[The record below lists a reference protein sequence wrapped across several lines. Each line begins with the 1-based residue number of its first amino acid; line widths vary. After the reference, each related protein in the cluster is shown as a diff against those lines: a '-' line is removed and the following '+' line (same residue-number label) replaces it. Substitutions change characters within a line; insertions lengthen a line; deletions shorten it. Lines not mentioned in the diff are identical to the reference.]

1 MLRLAKLGSV
11 VVNAHTDHLSLE
23 SDRHVDLS
31 SRTQW
36 PEDALAHRDGLRT
49 AIEVEQCLES
59 GFAES
64 NEGQIVIR
72 YDLFPAIRRA
82 GFMVTSCWT
91 EWSPLLLKIDRLND
105 IGRPAF
111 QYRYSFLHEG
121 KQVPFSRVGYFGTI
135 SGSLTTYRL
144 DDQTFSLVHEM
155 DRFNALPPDH
165 KSRSESW
172 LAFSKV
178 KECAIDVGARLD
190 SYLLANDVIVPQMVN
205 LEVHNWPDGSISF
218 APQVPGMEGE
228 GLKRAFFQHP
238 KAQDFYS
245 VDGPNKSRVRVVFDE
260 RQTEVL
266 DRMKD
271 VHRFRGENKA
281 RVLKDPESVFEG
293 LLDVVEVRYGPRVT
307 GIGALHN
314 PTIAPLTRGRSVLES
329 GLPGDAPAV
338 TTRNFVQAQTDD
350 GSPLRVE
357 LPSATKKQDFIAA
370 VRNAVDSSQP
380 TFTFEG
386 QELRVDEAVMKYI
399 ADAEGK
405 RRYGEAEGT
414 PPDLADAYLIPYQ
427 DEDELKPWDIANAM
441 EAQKPTATTMGHIV
455 PGSLRS
461 DVILKGHQL
470 EGIEWLQTCHRLRP
484 ARRGSLLA
492 DDMGLGKTLQILSYL
507 AWCIEHDKDLSLSSD
522 VPPWRPIL
530 VVLPLIL
537 LESGTWEQEISARFS
552 EGVFD
557 PVLVLHGAKIKE
569 LRRTGEAGRET
580 AIGRPLISV
589 EHFTKHRVVLT
600 NYQTLVNYQHS
611 FAQLIPGTQKSL
623 WSVLVTDEAQEY
635 KSPSTK
641 VSHALKTL
649 HPDIHIA
656 CTGTPVENRL
666 LDLWNL
672 IDTVQPALLGTSKD
686 FSAKY
691 ETATEDPDAR
701 LIDLKRNLLFG
712 QGNSFVLRRDK
723 SEVLDLP
730 PKTFH
735 PLYAEM
741 TDWEIQTHR
750 ELLASVGGGSPI
762 KILHKMVALYQHPA
776 LLRDDAGSLDAA
788 RLLQESSKL
797 RAVIEKLRDIR
808 LRREKVVIFAYRIPM
823 QQILSVVIEKE
834 FGIHADIVNGS
845 TERGPGADAGS
856 LGSQQS
862 RRTRNGMLDRFR
874 QSSGFDVIILSPFV
888 ASIGLTI
895 TEANHVI
902 HYGRWWNPAVEAQA
916 TDRVYRIGQNRPVYV
931 HLPILRDST
940 GVLGKSFDENL
951 HELIEQKLAQ
961 AKNFLRPLP
970 EEARI
975 AEELFG
981 KLKGEWTPS
990 DMLEPITAESIDKL
1004 PHHLFESL
1012 VACLLEAEGYKT
1024 ILTARSND
1032 HGADALGF
1040 NEGELWLVQA
1050 KHTKKDGFVGSIA
1063 MADLMAASMSYSAPL
1078 AYSVHLLAVTNG
1090 NFSEDTRS
1098 EAARN
1103 GIKLLDRHHLM
1114 TRIRSSSISM
1124 GMVYG
1129 RESDRCS
1136 SFNEGIKAAKRW
1148 FEG

>member
-11 VVNAHTDHLSLE
+11 VINAHNDHLSLE
-23 SDRHVDLS
+23 SEGHVDLS
-31 SRTQW
+31 SRAQW
-36 PEDALAHRDGLRT
+36 PEDALAHHDGLRT
-49 AIEVEQCLES
+49 AIEVEQCLEA

-64 NEGQIVIR
+64 HEGQIVIR

-82 GFMVTSCWT
+82 GFMITSCWT

-111 QYRYSFLHEG
+111 QYRYSFLHVG
-121 KQVPFSRVGYFGTI
+121 RQVPFNRVGYFGTMP
-135 SGSLTTYRL
+135 GSSKSYRL

-155 DRFNALPPDH
+155 NRFNALPADH

-307 GIGALHN
+307 GIGALQN
-314 PTIAPLTRGRSVLES
+314 PTIASISRGRSVLDGGS
-329 GLPGDAPAV
+329 PGGNEAERPSNAV
-338 TTRNFVQAQTDD
+338 QTETSD
-350 GSPLRVE
+350 GSPVRVD
-357 LPSATKKQDFIAA
+357 LSSPTSKQDFIAA
-370 VRNAVDSSQP
+370 ARHAIDSGQP
-380 TFTFEG
+380 TFKFGG
-386 QELRVDEAVMKYI
+386 QDLRVDDIVSNYV
-399 ADAEGK
+399 ADSGNRRGEGSSQS
-405 RRYGEAEGT
+405 GSDA
-414 PPDLADAYLIPYQ
+414 ADAYLIPYQ
-427 DEDELKPWDIANAM
+427 DEDELKPWDIANAL
-441 EAQKPTATTMGHIV
+441 EAQKATEVTMGHIV
-455 PGSLRS
+455 PSSLRS
-461 DVILKGHQL
+461 DVILQAHQL

-507 AWCIEHDKDLSLSSD
+507 AWCIEHDRDLGLSNE
-522 VPPWRPIL
+522 VAPWRPIL

-537 LESGTWEQEISARFS
+537 LESGTWEQEISTRF
-552 EGVFD
+552 GKGIFD

-569 LRRTGEAGRET
+569 LRRATETGRET
-580 AIGRPLISV
+580 VLGRPLISA
-589 EHFTKHRVVLT
+589 EHFTNHRIVLT
-600 NYQTLVNYQHS
+600 NYQTVVNYQHS
-611 FAQLIPGTQKSL
+611 FAQLIPGTQRSL

-691 ETATEDPDAR
+691 EKATEDPDGR
-701 LIDLKRNLLFG
+701 LIDLKKSLLFG
-712 QGNSFVLRRDK
+712 QGNSFVLRRNK
-723 SEVLDLP
+723 SEVLTLP

-741 TDWEIQTHR
+741 TEWEVQTHR

-762 KILHKMVALYQHPA
+762 KILGDMVALYQHPS
-776 LLRDDAGSLDAA
+776 LLRKDVGALDAA
-788 RLLQESSKL
+788 NLLKESSKL
-797 RAVIEKLRDIR
+797 RAVIEKLREIR

-823 QQILSVVIEKE
+823 QQILAAVIAAE
-834 FGIHADIVNGS
+834 FGIQADIVNGN
-845 TERGPGADAGS
+845 TERGVGADAGS

-862 RRTRNGMLDRFR
+862 RRTRTEILDRFR
-874 QSSGFDVIILSPFV
+874 HSVGFNVILLSPFV

-916 TDRVYRIGQNRPVYV
+916 TDRVYRIGQNKPVYV

-940 GVLGKSFDENL
+940 GTLGKSFDENL

-961 AKNFLRPLP
+961 AKNFLSPLP
-970 EEARI
+970 EEAHM
-975 AEELFG
+975 AQELFG
-981 KLKGEWTPS
+981 KLKEEWTP
-990 DMLEPITAESIDKL
+990 DDLLEPISAESIDNM
-1004 PHHLFESL
+1004 PHHLFEAL
-1012 VACLLEAEGYKT
+1012 VACVLEAEGHKT

-1040 NEGELWLVQA
+1040 REGELWLVQA

-1063 MADLMAASMSYSAPL
+1063 MADLMAAAMSYSAPL
-1078 AYSVHLLAVTNG
+1078 SYSVHLLAVTNG

-1103 GIKLLDRHHLM
+1103 GIKLLDRHRLM
-1114 TRIRSSSISM
+1114 TQVRSSSITM
-1124 GMVYG
+1124 GMVYA
-1129 RESDRCS
+1129 RENDRCL
-1136 SFNEGIKAAKRW
+1136 SFNDGIKAAKRW

>member
-1 MLRLAKLGSV
+1 MLRLAKVGSV
-11 VVNAHTDHLSLE
+11 VIEAHIDYLSVE
-23 SDRHVDLS
+23 SEPTVDLS
-31 SRTQW
+31 SRAFW
-36 PEDALAHRDGLRT
+36 PGDALRHEDGLRT
-49 AIEVEQCLES
+49 AIEVVQCLES
-59 GFAES
+59 GYAES
-64 NEGQIVIR
+64 DEGRIVIR
-72 YDLFPAIRRA
+72 YDSFPAIRRS
-82 GFMVTSCWT
+82 GFTITNRWT
-91 EWSPLLLKIDRLND
+91 EWSPFLLKIDRLDD
-105 IGRPAF
+105 IGRPNF

-121 KQVPFSRVGYFGTI
+121 KQVPFDRVGYFGKVP
-135 SGSLTTYRL
+135 GSSATYRL

-155 DRFNALPPDH
+155 DRFNSLPAEH

-218 APQVPGMEGE
+218 APQVPGIEGE

-271 VHRFRGENKA
+271 VHRLRGENKA

-307 GIGALHN
+307 GIGSLN
-314 PTIAPLTRGRSVLES
+314 SPTIAPIARGRSVLES
-329 GLPGDAPAV
+329 GLPGENNIVRTGTAI
-338 TTRNFVQAQTDD
+338 QTETAD
-350 GSPLRVE
+350 GSPARVE
-357 LPSATKKQDFIAA
+357 FSSTTKKQDFIAA
-370 VRNAVDSSQP
+370 VRHAIDSNQS
-380 TFTFEG
+380 TFKFGG
-386 QELRVDEAVMKYI
+386 QELKVDDTVINYI
-399 ADAEGK
+399 ADLEQK
-405 RRYGEAEGT
+405 RVPTSADRTPYG
-414 PPDLADAYLIPYQ
+414 PDAYLIPYQ
-427 DEDELKPWDIANAM
+427 DENELKPWDIANAV
-441 EAQKPTATTMGHIV
+441 EAQESVEATMGYV
-455 PGSLRS
+455 APSSLRS
-461 DVILKGHQL
+461 EVILERHQL

-507 AWCIEHDKDLSLSSD
+507 AWCIEHDKELGLSSD

-569 LRRTGEAGRET
+569 FRRTVETGRET
-580 AIGRPLISV
+580 VLGRPLISA
-589 EHFTKHRVVLT
+589 EHFTKYRVVLT
-600 NYQTLVNYQHS
+600 NYQTVVNYQHS

-691 ETATEDPDAR
+691 ERATEDLDIP

-712 QGNSFVLRRDK
+712 CCNSFVLRRNK
-723 SEVLDLP
+723 SEVLSLP
-730 PKTFH
+730 PKTYH

-741 TDWEIQTHR
+741 TEWEIQTHR

-762 KILHKMVALYQHPA
+762 KILHKMVALYQHPS
-776 LLRDDAGSLDAA
+776 LLSEEAGSLDAA
-788 RLLQESSKL
+788 KLLKESSKL
-797 RAVIEKLRDIR
+797 RAVIEKLREIR

-823 QQILSVVIEKE
+823 QQILAAVIAAE
-834 FGIHADIVNGS
+834 FGIEADIVNGS
-845 TERGPGADAGS
+845 TEKGSGVDAGS

-874 QSSGFDVIILSPFV
+874 LSSGFDVIILSPFV

-916 TDRVYRIGQNRPVYV
+916 TDRVYRIGQSKPVYV

-940 GVLGKSFDENL
+940 GLLAKSFDENL
-951 HELIEQKLAQ
+951 HELIDQKLEQ
-961 AKNFLRPLP
+961 AKIFLRPIP
-970 EEARI
+970 EESHM
-975 AEELFG
+975 AEELFE
-981 KLKGEWTPS
+981 KLRGESTPG
-990 DMLEPITAESIDKL
+990 DLLEPIAAESIDNL

-1040 NEGELWLVQA
+1040 REGELWLVQA

-1063 MADLMAASMSYSAPL
+1063 MADLMAASMSYQAPL

-1090 NFSEDTRS
+1090 NFSEETRS

-1103 GIKLLDRHHLM
+1103 GIKLLDRHRLM
-1114 TRIRSSSISM
+1114 TQVRSSPISM
-1124 GMVYG
+1124 GMVYA
-1129 RESDRCS
+1129 RENDRCS
-1136 SFNEGIKAAKRW
+1136 SFNEGIKAARKW

>member
-11 VVNAHTDHLSLE
+11 TINANNDYLSLE
-23 SDRHVDLS
+23 TEAHVDLS

-36 PEDALAHRDGLRT
+36 PVDALAHEDGLRT

-59 GFAES
+59 GFAELHD
-64 NEGQIVIR
+64 GQIVIR

-82 GFMVTSCWT
+82 GFMITSRWT

-111 QYRYSFLHEG
+111 QYRYSFLHES
-121 KQVPFSRVGYFGTI
+121 KQVPFNRVGYFGTMP
-135 SGSLTTYRL
+135 GSSTTYRL

-155 DRFNALPPDH
+155 DRFNALPADH

-205 LEVHNWPDGSISF
+205 LEVHSWPDGSISF

-245 VDGPNKSRVRVVFDE
+245 VDGPNNSRVRVVFDE

-314 PTIAPLTRGRSVLES
+314 PTIAPISRGRSVLES
-329 GLPGDAPAV
+329 GLPGENLADG
-338 TTRNFVQAQTDD
+338 TRTAIQTETAD

-357 LPSATKKQDFIAA
+357 LSSSTKKQDFIAA
-370 VRNAVDSSQP
+370 VRHAVDSGQP
-380 TFTFEG
+380 TFKFEG
-386 QELRVDEAVMKYI
+386 KVIRVGETVINYI
-399 ADAEGK
+399 ADSENKRGDGAAE
-405 RRYGEAEGT
+405 RT
-414 PPDLADAYLIPYQ
+414 PDLADAYLIPYQ
-427 DEDELKPWDIANAM
+427 DEDELKPWDVANAI
-441 EAQKPTATTMGHIV
+441 EAQKATEATMGHIV
-455 PGSLRS
+455 PSSLRS

-507 AWCIEHDKDLSLSSD
+507 AWCIEHDRDLGLSSD

-557 PVLVLHGAKIKE
+557 PVLGLHGAKIKE
-569 LRRTGEAGRET
+569 FRRTAEAGRET
-580 AIGRPLISV
+580 VLGRPLISV

-600 NYQTLVNYQHS
+600 NYQTVVNYQHS

-686 FSAKY
+686 FCAKY
-691 ETATEDPDAR
+691 EKATEDPDAR

-776 LLRDDAGSLDAA
+776 LLRDEAGSLDAA
-788 RLLQESSKL
+788 KLLKESSKL
-797 RAVIEKLRDIR
+797 RAVVEKLREIR

-823 QQILSVVIEKE
+823 QQILSAVIEAE

-845 TERGPGADAGS
+845 TERGSGADAGS

-874 QSSGFDVIILSPFV
+874 HSSGFDVIILSPFV

-916 TDRVYRIGQNRPVYV
+916 TDRVYRIGQNKPVYV

-961 AKNFLRPLP
+961 AKNFLSPIP
-970 EEARI
+970 EEAHM

-1040 NEGELWLVQA
+1040 REGELWLVQA
-1050 KHTKKDGFVGSIA
+1050 KHKEKGGFVGSVA
-1063 MADLMAASMSYSAPL
+1063 MGDLMAASMIYSAPL

-1090 NFSEDTRS
+1090 NFSEETRS

-1103 GIKLLDRHHLM
+1103 GIKLLDRHRLM
-1114 TRIRSSSISM
+1114 TQVRSSLISM
-1124 GMVYG
+1124 GMVYA
-1129 RESDRCS
+1129 RENERCS
-1136 SFNEGIKAAKRW
+1136 SFNEGIKAARRW
-1148 FEG
+1148 FDG